1 MKVRG
6 NEGRVHRHGALRDG
20 RPVLVFL
27 VGARRLSRRAAV
39 ASLFPPPWVS
49 VNLKKSRSQSK
60 EHRTGAYAMCTYTC
74 GERKPRASPKACSRA
89 LLSNTCSERD
99 LWRANLAVCA
109 DASET
114 TATVT
119 YHCLPFFFFSR
130 TFRLWSSPRS
140 RGACEAF
147 CDRWAAIFTRHALT
161 RRQRSSSIFPHVF
174 LFPPNSLDSQTRP
187 AILPSLSG
195 ALPMKNIYLP
205 FFSFPFTQ
213 SSTSKQ

>member
-130 TFRLWSSPRS
+130 ALFVCGRLLRVAVHTKPSATDGRQFLHVTRS
-140 RGACEAF
+140 RGGNG
-147 CDRWAAIFTRHALT
+147 RPP
-161 RRQRSSSIFPHVF
+161 SFP
-174 LFPPNSLDSQTRP
+174 T
-187 AILPSLSG
+187 
-195 ALPMKNIYLP
+195 
-205 FFSFPFTQ
+205 FSFFLPTPSIPRLGRLYCLRLAVHFR
-213 SSTSKQ
+213 